1 MSSKVIPAAFIYK
14 ISSGDSSVV
23 CYGTTRNMQER
34 IKQFQSDLAN
44 KDYKLEVME
53 SLVNVSKNE
62 LERRVNANMQ
72 SKIFVNNCTSIY
84 NN

>member
-23 CYGTTRNMQER
+23 CYGTTQNIIKR
-34 IKQFQSDLAN
+34 IKQYKSEFAN
-44 KDYKLEVME
+44 KDYKFEVVE

-62 LERRVNANMQ
+62 LERRMNANMQ
-72 SKIFVNNCTSIY
+72 SKIFVNNCTNI
-84 NN
+84 